1 MPRDNTSSLLDQLDE
16 LKTEF
21 TPAGAHKLE
30 RLLGQLSRKKF
41 TDTDLLV
48 RYHELLLFVRAYPHS
63 ASIVRAAESELRG
76 FVNRISY
83 LDRQEIDVAPLEHP
97 EVSGIAGT
105 SVTDTF
111 SFFIVRRLLQ
121 QHPSQIAIYWDWFES
136 ENRLAAT
143 WPRFMPLLEEDAF
156 VEANVPYR
164 EWLAAARGRR
174 SELSWL
180 IEQFDKL
187 PKSDIE
193 RAELYDSQQ
202 LYVRW
207 TPGFNTSRTGMR
219 LSGRKLFYHHTPLIQ
234 RREIDLRKELAQPS
248 PELERLA
255 PQQGEKAIDM
265 ARDASTIRY
274 RELYGFTHG
283 DPKHVYRAE
292 LGRGVEIFIM
302 SLPEE
307 KRLPLRTYHSVM
319 IYKNGVP
326 IGYFEGLSLFE
337 RMETGFNLYYTF
349 RDGETAWLY
358 ARVLNVMHHFARVT
372 AFSLDPYQIGFEN
385 EEGIASGAFWF
396 YRKLGFRPTHRD
408 ALELALKEEEK
419 LRTRKNYRTSAATL
433 RKLARSPM
441 IFELDEQRRG
451 DWDNFQIRKIGFKA
465 QRGLSEEEKQ
475 ALESRDEKFR
485 RAVIKLGR

>member
-1 MPRDNTSSLLDQLDE
+1 MLLDLLDE

-21 TPAGAHKLE
+21 TPASARRVE
-30 RLLGQLSRKKF
+30 RLLAQLARKKIS
-41 TDTDLLV
+41 DIDLLV
-48 RYHELLLFVRAYPHS
+48 RYHELLLFVRAYPHN
-63 ASIVRAAESELRG
+63 ASIARAAENELRR
-76 FVNRISY
+76 FTKRVSY
-83 LDRQEIDVAPLEHP
+83 LEQQEIDVGPLEHP

-111 SFFIVRRLLQ
+111 GFYIVRRLLQ
-121 QHPSQIAIYWDWFES
+121 RHPSQLEIYWEWFES

-164 EWLAAARGRR
+164 KWLAAARGRR
-174 SELSWL
+174 SELVWL
-180 IEQFDKL
+180 MEQFDKL
-187 PKSDIE
+187 PKPENE

-207 TPGFNTSRTGMR
+207 TPSFNLSRTGMR
-219 LSGRKLFYHHTPLIQ
+219 LPQRKCFYHRGPLIQ
-234 RREIDLRKELAQPS
+234 RREIDLRKELAQPPPELQKLS
-248 PELERLA
+248 PE
-255 PQQGEKAIDM
+255 PGEKAIDM

-283 DPKHVYRAE
+283 DPRQVYRAE

-302 SLPEE
+302 CLPRER
-307 KRLPLRTYHSVM
+307 RLPLRSYHALM
-319 IYKNGVP
+319 IYKNGVA

-337 RMETGFNLYYTF
+337 RMESGFNLYYTF

-358 ARVLNVMHHFARVT
+358 ARVLNVMHHFVGVT

-385 EEGIASGAFWF
+385 EEGIESGAFWF
-396 YRKLGFRPTHRD
+396 YRKLGFRPTEKD
-408 ALELALKEEEK
+408 VLELALKEEEK
-419 LRTRKNYRTSAATL
+419 IRKRKGYRTSAATL

-441 IFELDEQRRG
+441 IFELDETRIG
-451 DWDNFQIRKIGFKA
+451 DWDHFQLRKIGFKV
-465 QRGLSEEEKQ
+465 QRGL
-475 ALESRDEKFR
+475 ALGKKSRREI
-485 RAVIKLGR
+485 IKLGS